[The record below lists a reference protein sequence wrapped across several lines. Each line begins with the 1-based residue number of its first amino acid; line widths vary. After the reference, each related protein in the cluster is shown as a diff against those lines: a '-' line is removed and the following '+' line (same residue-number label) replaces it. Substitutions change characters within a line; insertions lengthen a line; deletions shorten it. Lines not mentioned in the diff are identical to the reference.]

1 MLEKSCKDFL
11 MELSSAAP
19 APGGGGASAFGGAI
33 GVALGSMV
41 GNLTT
46 GKKKYADVEQ
56 EIQRLL
62 LLLEDSQKKL
72 VNLVQADADAF
83 LPLSKAYGM
92 PKNTEEE
99 KEKKAQVMEQA
110 LKSACAVPLE
120 IMEECLFALGLL
132 QEMGEKGTR
141 LAISDVAVGAAFLR
155 AAAQG
160 AAVNVF
166 TNTRL
171 MSEKGY
177 AAACEEKA
185 VQMREEAERLA
196 DRIYI
201 RIEEELR

>member
-1 MLEKSCKDFL
+1 MLEKSCKEFL
-11 MELSSAAP
+11 LELSSAAP
-19 APGGGGASAFGGAI
+19 APGGGGASALGGAL

-62 LLLEDSQKKL
+62 LLLEDSRKRL
-72 VNLVQADADAF
+72 MDLVQADADAF

-92 PKNTEEE
+92 PKDTQEE
-99 KEKKAQVMEQA
+99 KEEKAQVMEQA
-110 LKSACAVPLE
+110 LKGACAVPLE

-132 QEMGEKGTR
+132 KEMGEKGSH
-141 LAISDVAVGAAFLR
+141 LAISDAAVGAVFLK

-171 MSEKGY
+171 MKERAY
-177 AAACEEKA
+177 AVACEQRA
-185 VQMREEAERLA
+185 LRMREDAENLA
-196 DRIYI
+196 DRIYNQV
-201 RIEEELR
+201 EEELR

>member
-1 MLEKSCKDFL
+1 MLEKSCTDFL
-11 MELSSAAP
+11 QELSSAAP

-46 GKKKYADVEQ
+46 GKKKYMDVEQ

-62 LLLEDSQKKL
+62 LLLEDSRKRL
-72 VNLVQADADAF
+72 MALVQADADAF

-92 PKNTEEE
+92 PKGTEEE
-99 KEKKAQVMEQA
+99 KEEKAQMMEQA
-110 LKSACAVPLE
+110 LKGACAVPLE

-132 QEMGEKGTR
+132 KEMGEKGSR
-141 LAISDVAVGAAFLR
+141 LAVSDAAVGAVFLK
-155 AAAQG
+155 AAVQG

-171 MSEKGY
+171 MKDKGY
-177 AAACEEKA
+177 AAACGEKA
-185 VQMREEAERLA
+185 MQMREEAEKMA
-196 DRIYI
+196 DRIYVQV
-201 RIEEELR
+201 EEELR

>member
-11 MELSSAAP
+11 QELSSSAP
-19 APGGGGASAFGGAI
+19 APGGGGASALGGAV

-62 LLLEDSQKKL
+62 LLLEDSRKRL
-72 VNLVQADADAF
+72 MTLVQADADAF

-92 PKNTEEE
+92 PKDTEEE
-99 KEKKAQVMEQA
+99 ILEKTKVMEQA
-110 LKSACAVPLE
+110 LKGACAVPLE

-132 QEMGEKGTR
+132 KEMGEKGSR
-141 LAISDVAVGAAFLR
+141 LAVSDAAVGAVFLK

-171 MSEKGY
+171 MKDREY

-185 VQMREEAERLA
+185 VLLREEAAKLA
-196 DRIYI
+196 DSIYNQV
-201 RIEEELR
+201 EEELR